1 MGQRELLLVL
11 GALILFGLTMLSTNR
26 YVVDQ
31 NESVI
36 QREFEFYGI
45 SLAQTFI
52 EEAKTKA
59 FDEKVVNGAVTV
71 VGQLTHWNSLGPDGG
86 ETHPNFDD
94 VDDYNGLTLTDS
106 TGSDEFTVSIEVGYV
121 LAEADPETIV
131 DNRSWYKRMNVTIA
145 NPYLIQPIV
154 LGYVYAYIQN

>member
-26 YVVDQ
+26 YVIDQ
-31 NESVI
+31 NESII

-45 SLAQTFI
+45 SLAQSFI

-59 FDEKVVNGAVTV
+59 FDEKVINGTVNSP
-71 VGQLTHWNSLGPDGG
+71 GQLTLWNLLGPEG

-106 TGSDEFTVSIEVGYV
+106 TGRDEFDVSIEVGYI
-121 LAEADPETIV
+121 LDETDPDTIIN
-131 DNRSWYKRMNVTIA
+131 NRSWYKRMNVTIS

-154 LGYVYAYIQN
+154 LGFVFSYLPNS